1 MVSVASL
8 TSRSARTPVSFVKY
22 DWVLPD
28 TLMGVEV
35 EVDSDH
41 TAESSHP
48 EPYNLVSWNR
58 HHDGSLV
65 NGFEYTLKSPMEG
78 ALLSKAIS
86 ELFAPPSDFHRTFTG
101 STHIHIDMLGADVTL
116 DVLRTMVLL
125 VYTLEPALYAAG
137 DSSREW
143 CGYSNSLKSAD
154 PTLLSTLF
162 ADDVTSKFTRTYR
175 RGSMLGRYYGLNLTA
190 LTDYGSLEFRYF
202 PTATNAEE
210 LVNWI
215 NLVQSFKKAAL
226 AIGTPSALKEVINDQ
241 ASYDDMISSYFPA
254 YVSLINSTVD
264 WRQVHSMFTKANV
277 VMNDS
282 KLTAF
287 SVFDGAKV
295 FESSRFSSLVTVRPV
310 TEAPPAKIHA
320 TGNIPSDPQDGEVL
334 VYHGRVYIR
343 HDYAWLVV
351 SDTQRHRVELSAAT
365 LSALGVVLREHAAAY
380 DHDLS
385 SCSRIIDLGYIPSW
399 DDGSSVPEEE
409 DDYSLEFNDE
419 EDDEF

>member
-41 TAESSHP
+41 TAESTHP
-48 EPYNLVSWNR
+48 EPYNLISWNR

-65 NGFEYTLKSPMEG
+65 NGFEYTLKSPTEG

-101 STHIHIDMLGADVTL
+101 STHIHIDMLGAEVTL

-137 DSSREW
+137 DISREW

-162 ADDVTSKFTRTYR
+162 ADDVSSKFTRTYR

-202 PTATNAEE
+202 PTATSAEE

-226 AIGTPSALKEVINDQ
+226 GIGTPSALKEIINDQ
-241 ASYDDMISSYFPA
+241 ANYENMISSYFPA
-254 YVSLINSTVD
+254 YASLINSSVD

-282 KLTAF
+282 KLSTISA
-287 SVFDGAKV
+287 FDGAKV
-295 FESSRFSSLVTVRPV
+295 FESSRFSSLVTVRQV
-310 TEAPPAKIHA
+310 SEAPPARIHA
-320 TGNIPSDPQDGEVL
+320 TGTIPNDPQDGEVL
-334 VYHGRVYIR
+334 VYHRRVYVR
-343 HDYAWLVV
+343 HDYAWLLV
-351 SDTQRHRVELSAAT
+351 SDTQRHRIELSDST
-365 LSALGVVLREHAAAY
+365 LSALVTIRGDHPTTLE
-380 DHDLS
+380 HDLHA
-385 SCSRIIDLGYIPSW
+385 CDRLIELGYFPSW
-399 DDGSSVPEEE
+399 EDGNAATEEE
-409 DDYSLEFNDE
+409 EYLEFENE

>member
-1 MVSVASL
+1 MVSVAAL
-8 TSRSARTPVSFVKY
+8 TSRSARTPVSFAKY

-35 EVDSDH
+35 EVDSDQ
-41 TAESSHP
+41 TAESTHP
-48 EPYNLVSWNR
+48 EPHNLISWNR

-65 NGFEYTLKSPMEG
+65 SGFEYTLRSPMEG

-101 STHIHIDMLGADVTL
+101 STHIHIDMLGAEVTL

-202 PTATNAEE
+202 PTATSAEE

-226 AIGTPSALKEVINDQ
+226 GIGTPSTLKEIINDQ
-241 ASYDDMISSYFPA
+241 SSYDAMISSYFPA

-282 KLTAF
+282 KLKAF
-287 SVFDGAKV
+287 SVFDGTKV
-295 FESSRFSSLVTVRPV
+295 FESSRFSSLVTVRQV
-310 TEAPPAKIHA
+310 EEAPPARIHA
-320 TGNIPSDPQDGEVL
+320 TGNIPNDPRDGEVL
-334 VYHGRVYIR
+334 VYHRRVYVR
-343 HDYAWLVV
+343 HDYSWLLV
-351 SDTQRHRVELSAAT
+351 SDTQRHRVELSDAT
-365 LSALGVVLREHAAAY
+365 LSALVTIRGDHPTTLE
-380 DHDLS
+380 HDLRA
-385 SCSRIIDLGYIPSW
+385 CDRLIELGYFPSW
-399 DDGSSVPEEE
+399 EDGNDEPEEGYNDF
-409 DDYSLEFNDE
+409 DDHEGEL
-419 EDDEF
+419 

>member
-1 MVSVASL
+1 MVSVAAL
-8 TSRSARTPVSFVKY
+8 TSRTARKQSNFIKY

-41 TAESSHP
+41 TAQSTHP
-48 EPYNLVSWNR
+48 EPHDIICWHR

-65 NGFEYTLKSPMEG
+65 NGFEYTLKYPMEG
-78 ALLSKAIS
+78 DALSKAIS
-86 ELFAPPSDFHRTFTG
+86 ELFAPPADFHRTFTG
-101 STHIHIDMLGADVTL
+101 STHIHIDMLGEDVTL
-116 DVLRTMVLL
+116 GVLRTMVLL

-137 DSSREW
+137 DRSREW

-175 RGSMLGRYYGLNLTA
+175 RGSSLGRYYGLNLAA

-202 PTATNAEE
+202 PTATSAEE

-226 AIGTPSALKEVINDQ
+226 GIGTPDVLKEIINDR
-241 ASYDDMISSYFPA
+241 SRYDDMISSYFPA
-254 YVSLINSTVD
+254 HASLINSTVD

-282 KLTAF
+282 KLATF
-287 SVFDGAKV
+287 SSFNGAKV
-295 FESSRFSSLVTVRPV
+295 FESNRFSSLVTVRPV
-310 TEAPPAKIHA
+310 TEEFMTGLHA
-320 TGNIPSDPQDGEVL
+320 TDSVPNNAQDGDVL
-334 VYHGRVYIR
+334 VYLNRVYIR
-343 HDYAWLVV
+343 NNSEWLSVADSQPDRVV
-351 SDTQRHRVELSAAT
+351 LSTAT
-365 LSALGVVLREHAAAY
+365 LAVLSTVLREHA
-380 DHDLS
+380 DSVIERDLNA
-385 SCSRIIDLGYIPSW
+385 CDRLVTHGYMPSW
-399 DDGSSVPEEE
+399 DDANIV
-409 DDYSLEFNDE
+409 LEVE
-419 EDDEF
+419 